1 MPICVVPV
9 TVGELAVT
17 DETAPLPAWPLP
29 RGLAWAASFDY
40 SASMKK
46 RVFNFAAGP
55 ATLPLEVLEAS
66 AAALVDFQGKG
77 FGIAEC
83 SHRGKEFDAVL
94 DETIARCRTLLA
106 IPDTHDVLF
115 VQGGATQQFVV
126 IPMNFLSGP
135 ADYVVSGEWSK
146 KAADTAKGLASD
158 KIRVIASSE
167 ATQFDRLPAPI
178 NSDANAAYMHICSN
192 ETVHG
197 NRLAEWPSHPTLVV
211 DASSEIMS
219 RPHPVGRTGIIYAG
233 AQKNLGPSGVVLM
246 IVRKDLYDRIPKS
259 VPKILSYKA
268 NADAKSCLNTPPTF
282 GIYVLLETFRWM
294 ERQGGLAAIEKRN
307 ADKAKLIYDA
317 IDESGGYYKGTVAD
331 KAARSHMNVTFRLPS
346 DELTDKFVKEASA
359 KDMVALKGYR
369 TVGGIRASIYNGMPI
384 EGCQLLATHMKAF
397 AAANG

>member
-1 MPICVVPV
+1 MRGQVWS
-9 TVGELAVT
+9 GEARSSI
-17 DETAPLPAWPLP
+17 LPP
-29 RGLAWAASFDY
+29 
-40 SASMKK
+40 MKK

-55 ATLPLEVLEAS
+55 ATLPYEVLEAS
-66 AAALVDFQGKG
+66 AAALLDFQGKG
-77 FGIAEC
+77 YGIAEC

-94 DETIARCRTLLA
+94 DETIARCRSLLA

-115 VQGGATQQFVV
+115 LQGGATQQFAV

-146 KAADTAKGLASD
+146 KAADTAKTVAGD
-158 KIRVIASSE
+158 KIRVIATSE
-167 ATQFDRLPAPI
+167 ATHFDRLPTPI
-178 NSDANAAYMHICSN
+178 NPDANAAYLHICSN

-197 NRLAEWPSHPTLVV
+197 NRWVEWPSHPTLVV
-211 DASSEIMS
+211 DASSDIMS
-219 RPHPVGRTGIIYAG
+219 RPHPVARTGVIYAG

-268 NADAKSCLNTPPTF
+268 HADAKSCLNTPPTF

-307 ADKAKLIYDA
+307 AGKAGLIYDA
-317 IDESGGYYKGTVAD
+317 IDSSGGYYKGTVAD
-331 KAARSHMNVTFRLPS
+331 KAVRSHMNVTFKLPS
-346 DELTDKFVKEASA
+346 DELTDKFIKEAAA

-369 TVGGIRASIYNGMPI
+369 TVGGIRASIYNGMPV
-384 EGCQLLATHMKAF
+384 EGCQALVTHMKEF
-397 AAANG
+397 AAKNG